1 MSTFQLTP
9 EQIESMTDEQ
19 IAEAYAQFKATNS
32 LLQKRVAKAK
42 RSGAIA
48 STSKPNTL
56 ASVIT
61 ANRANAL
68 AQNAL
73 GKAQTRANATA
84 AALDSARSGFL
95 AAQGREE
102 LTAEE
107 QSRPASPWRRP
118 RRPTRRSARP
128 WPARTPRPS
137 TRPASAATPR
147 PPTSRPQPKRRT
159 RPTRRR
165 PSNPHPLRP
174 THRRARGP
182 HLGLSPYP
190 SPRY

>member
-107 QSRPASPWRRP
+107 Q
-118 RRPTRRSARP
+118 TQLDESARISVEKAEAAYAKVRQTMAGKNTQAIHAARVGGNAEAP
-128 WPARTPRPS
+128 DESAPAEEADETNE
-137 TRPASAATPR
+137 AEAE
-147 PPTSRPQPKRRT
+147 
-159 RPTRRR
+159 
-165 PSNPHPLRP
+165 
-174 THRRARGP
+174 
-182 HLGLSPYP
+182 
-190 SPRY
+190 